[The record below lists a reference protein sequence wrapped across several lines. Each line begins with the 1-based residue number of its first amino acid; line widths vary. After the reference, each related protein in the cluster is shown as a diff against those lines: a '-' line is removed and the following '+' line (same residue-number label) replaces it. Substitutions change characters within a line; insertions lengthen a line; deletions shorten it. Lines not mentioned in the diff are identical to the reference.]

1 MLPSE
6 KISSEL
12 YQCLG
17 KLFYAVAMADK
28 KVRLEE
34 LEKLKEYVRQK
45 WVLIDDIENEFGI
58 AAAYQIENVFDGLQ
72 QEEKDGVIYFQEFT
86 DFFKAHPS
94 KFSIEIKKLIWSTA
108 DAIASSFS
116 GKNKSELI
124 LLAKLKLLLES
135 A

>member
-17 KLFYAVAMADK
+17 KLFYAVAMTDK
-28 KVRLEE
+28 NVRLEE
-34 LEKLKEYVRQK
+34 IEKLKETVREK
-45 WVLIDDIENEFGI
+45 WVSKDEQKDAFENNP
-58 AAAYQIENVFDGLQ
+58 AYQIENVFEELL
-72 QEEKDGVIYFQEFT
+72 QEEKDGALYFQEFT
-86 DFFKAHPS
+86 DFFKLHPS
-94 KFSIEIKKLIWSTA
+94 KFSVELKKMIWSTA
-108 DAIASSFS
+108 NAIASSFS

-124 LLAKLKLLLES
+124 LLAKLKLLLGS